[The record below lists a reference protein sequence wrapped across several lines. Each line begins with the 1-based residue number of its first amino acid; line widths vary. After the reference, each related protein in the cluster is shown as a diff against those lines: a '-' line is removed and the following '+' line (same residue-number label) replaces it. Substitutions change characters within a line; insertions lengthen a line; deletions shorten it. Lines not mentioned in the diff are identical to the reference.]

1 MKKIGSFPDR
11 EGLLEAVFAAGHM
24 VANFGGEWH
33 ADDPEAVEAII
44 RDFVPPM
51 PDLERG
57 QMAWFMA
64 YTGLDAIRERAMGEL
79 RMTDRAAFA
88 RIGAHRAQE
97 RFGYDPTARIIGMLR
112 PFAEPAEEE
121 ALGEE
126 ALRAAWREAAAVA
139 V

>member
-1 MKKIGSFPDR
+1 MKKIRSFPDR

-51 PDLERG
+51 PDLGRA

-64 YTGLDAIRERAMGEL
+64 FTGLEGIRGRALGVL
-79 RMTDRAAFA
+79 RTTDRAAFA
-88 RIGAHRAQE
+88 LIEAHRAQE
-97 RFGYDPTARIIGMLR
+97 RFGFEATARIIDRLL
-112 PFAEPAEEE
+112 PFAEGAEAEE
-121 ALGEE
+121 LGPE
-126 ALRAAWREAAAVA
+126 ALRAAWQEAAGIAV
-139 V
+139 

>member
-1 MKKIGSFPDR
+1 MKKIRSFPDR

-44 RDFVPPM
+44 RDFVAPM
-51 PDLERG
+51 PELGRA

-64 YTGLDAIRERAMGEL
+64 YTGLEGIRGRALGVL
-79 RMTDRAAFA
+79 RTTDRGAYAL
-88 RIGAHRAQE
+88 IEAHRAQE
-97 RFGYDPTARIIGMLR
+97 RFGFEATARIIERLR
-112 PFAEPAEEE
+112 PFADVAEAE

-126 ALRAAWREAAAVA
+126 ALRAAWAEAAAVA